1 MSSAT
6 TADVWPTLLNDLREK
21 IEISKHDKPN
31 RAKKQ
36 LLIDALD
43 RVFDEIKS
51 GEYNH
56 PSTTLQQ
63 HAPSLF
69 SIFED
74 ILSHF
79 DDWSF
84 KQTIS
89 FALIHFYFT
98 FSKDDLL
105 KLLKSSEQQQ
115 GSEHHQVLQHLLD
128 NITDSKREVRDAT
141 AQSLGGLS
149 KVIGVESF
157 LSREFILD
165 ILQHP
170 KKKQPDEPYKAV
182 EGLMNTLGYILKN
195 CSMISRDDFEFII
208 NILFENTSDQK
219 FESYSSYVRR
229 YAVRSLTK
237 ALESPVIHDMCANIP
252 SLLSQFKKVIF
263 ERFHDQDIDV
273 RRANGLLFLNFL
285 NMLIA
290 YEDLSKRCLENQEET
305 SSSSGAVSIT
315 ASTSTIT
322 ISSILEELISLLNN
336 CSSPM
341 KWQFKHGVCLAFES
355 ISKSVNVLKTL
366 SSQLVSSINSCLFK
380 VLTCIPETSKH
391 DKSASNPNAI
401 AGKTLC
407 NLFITIFVMNTTNM
421 DCNNAEQILSPYC
434 HLNSNEGIIPSYFNF
449 IKDSVI
455 FMLKS
460 DDPLLLDAGNYSV
473 IQLISNGSLL
483 IQMIQHSFLNDLLSL
498 VYKNTFH
505 ASYPIKSGAMLCLN
519 RAAVQI
525 FMKTIIPTLDT
536 TTTTATTTTLNTSL
550 EDLITQLTVHVISVL
565 IEESKSTN
573 YEVRESVFKAFEDLF
588 MKTKNTEPCTN
599 MELNQKIFQVLLFGA
614 TDTMNGSNN
623 SDYPRCAAIHALSS
637 FLIYLK
643 QHSFSSSCLKV
654 IQLVEKL
661 LTSPNQEMVIIIAT
675 LKLARVID
683 LYYNVDHTTTNTTID
698 SSIPSLQSLYGV
710 IMILSYHSDDE
721 IKYSALPLRTSLIGH
736 VNPEKI
742 LTICS
747 TLNENV
753 LNPSLV
759 DEEEKR
765 EAASYVLRF
774 LVSFSELF
782 IQGILSSNN
791 SNTIL
796 KKFVKM
802 IGHGLLLEVNRESP
816 TIQANCLLFLR
827 VLSEALVL
835 CSQDNFLLENRIK
848 NIFLLDQTSTR
859 ILQTLVQY
867 LEYLLANNVKNFEL
881 EDEEGLF
888 EENDDEEEE
897 EDSEEE
903 EEIEDSFKLP
913 QKSSKFNAHRSKI
926 IMDILASLLSL
937 NILTKKKMTLVENR
951 IKNIF
956 TQFQSP
962 QNDANLSFIIQSLP
976 TSCSLK
982 ELLLKEIKHDSQPS
996 NNPLLEEL
1004 IIHQGSLFSEDV
1016 QLQEL
1021 FTLKDRSELES
1032 DHPDT
1037 LYNVD
1042 HFNDY
1047 GFSLGEY
1054 RDGITSAFYSE
1065 NLIIHALKNE
1075 KELNEKNLKTL
1086 ISHLIESIEEDATE
1100 CIEMYSFILYEYL
1113 CQTKYDH
1120 TSSMFSDLVENYL
1133 FDKVQDSE
1141 EQVLLAW
1148 YWRLLQVI
1156 LMVTRNEKWSLQ
1168 IQELFLSSV
1177 SGGVSGGDDLK
1188 SKLLKSGMSG
1198 VYVMACSCLLQS
1210 MIVTMNSSMTQ
1221 SDENSSLLKQ
1231 VVSDMIT
1238 DEDIDEGKF
1247 MIQYMLHQVPFKLPL
1262 PTPKVDSVKANET
1275 FAPTQSK

>member
-1 MSSAT
+1 MST
-6 TADVWPTLLNDLREK
+6 DIWPTLLNDLRDK

-31 RAKKQ
+31 REKKQ

-51 GEYNH
+51 GEYNY
-56 PSTTLQQ
+56 PSTILQQ
-63 HAPSLF
+63 HAPTLF

-105 KLLKSSEQQQ
+105 KLLKTTSTTEQPEHHQP
-115 GSEHHQVLQHLLD
+115 GSEHQVLKHLLH

-149 KVIGVESF
+149 KVVGVDSF
-157 LSREFILD
+157 LSREFVLD

-170 KKKQPDEPYKAV
+170 KKKQPEEPYKAV

-195 CSMISRDDFEFII
+195 CTMISRDDFEFII
-208 NILFENTSDQK
+208 NILFEHTSDQK

-237 ALESPVIHDMCANIP
+237 ALESPIIHDMSVNIP

-263 ERFHDQDIDV
+263 ERFHDLDIDV
-273 RRANGLLFLNFL
+273 RRANGLLFLNFMK
-285 NMLIA
+285 MLINDQ
-290 YEDLSKRCLENQEET
+290 DLSSRHLFQQPI
-305 SSSSGAVSIT
+305 SSTTASIT
-315 ASTSTIT
+315 ASSCTIT
-322 ISSILEELISLLNN
+322 VSSILEELISLTH
-336 CSSPM
+336 SSQPS
-341 KWQFKHGVCLAFES
+341 WQYQHGICLAFES
-355 ISKSVNVLKTL
+355 ISKSVNLLNTL
-366 SSQLVSSINSCLFK
+366 SSQLVSTINSSLSK
-380 VLTCIPETSKH
+380 VLTSTPTAKH

-407 NLFITIFVMNTTNM
+407 NLFITIFLMNTTNM

-434 HLNSNEGIIPSYFNF
+434 HGEEGILSSYLQLM
-449 IKDSVI
+449 KDSII

-473 IQLISNGSLL
+473 IQLLSNGSLL
-483 IQMIQHSFLNDLLSL
+483 IQIIQNSFLNDLLSL

-505 ASYPIKSGAMLCLN
+505 ASYPIKSGAMLSLN
-519 RAAVQI
+519 RAVQV
-525 FMKTIIPTLDT
+525 FSS
-536 TTTTATTTTLNTSL
+536 TSSEYSL
-550 EDLITQLTVHVISVL
+550 QDLITQLTVHVISVL

-588 MKTKNTEPCTN
+588 MKTKNIEPCTN
-599 MELNQKIFQVLLFGA
+599 MELNQQIFQVLQFGA

-643 QHSFSSSCLKV
+643 QEEQKFSLLKV

-683 LYYNVDHTTTNTTID
+683 LYYNVGHSTIKD
-698 SSIPSLQSLYGV
+698 SLQSLYGI
-710 IMILSYHSDDE
+710 IMILSYHGDDE

-736 VNPEKI
+736 VNQEKI
-742 LTICS
+742 LSICS
-747 TLNENV
+747 SLSEHA
-753 LNPSLV
+753 LNPNIV

-774 LVSFSELF
+774 LVSFSEMF
-782 IQGILSSNN
+782 IQVMKAQSLSTTTGSN
-791 SNTIL
+791 SLL
-796 KKFVKM
+796 KKLITLV
-802 IGHGLLLEVNRESP
+802 GHGLLLEDHRDSP
-816 TIQANCLLFLR
+816 IIQANCLLFLR
-827 VLSEALVL
+827 VLSQVILSIVEVK
-835 CSQDNFLLENRIK
+835 S
-848 NIFLLDQTSTR
+848 LDRTSTR

-867 LEYLLANNVKNFEL
+867 LVYLLANHVKNFEL
-881 EDEEGLF
+881 DEELF
-888 EENDDEEEE
+888 EDNDDEEEE
-897 EDSEEE
+897 DEEE
-903 EEIEDSFKLP
+903 EDEDEEEEDNEEDNFKLP
-913 QKSSKFNAHRSKI
+913 QKPSKFNAHRAKI
-926 IMDILASLLSL
+926 IMDILASLL
-937 NILTKKKMTLVENR
+937 NILSKKKQHLVENAL
-951 IKNIF
+951 KNLC
-956 TQFQSP
+956 TQFKP
-962 QNDANLSFIIQSLP
+962 QNETILSFIIQSL
-976 TSCSLK
+976 SSNSLY
-982 ELLLKEIKHDSQPS
+982 ELLKEIIPVHTRST
-996 NNPLLEEL
+996 NPLEEL
-1004 IIHQGSLFSEDV
+1004 IENHQGRLSSDILV
-1016 QLQEL
+1016 QVQEL
-1021 FTLKDRSELES
+1021 LTLKDRSELES
-1032 DHPDT
+1032 DHHDT
-1037 LYNVD
+1037 LFNIE

-1054 RDGITSAFYSE
+1054 RDGITSAFHSE
-1065 NLIIHALKNE
+1065 NVIIHALKNE
-1075 KELNEKNLKTL
+1075 KELNEKNLKSL
-1086 ISHLIESIEEDATE
+1086 ISHLIESIEEE
-1100 CIEMYSFILYEYL
+1100 NIESIEKYSFILYEYL
-1113 CQTKYDH
+1113 CQNECNDH
-1120 TSSMFSDLVENYL
+1120 SLIDDSIFSDLVENY
-1133 FDKVQDSE
+1133 FIEKVQDSDE
-1141 EQVLLAW
+1141 EMILLW

-1156 LMVTRNEKWSLQ
+1156 LMKTRNEEWNLK
-1168 IQELFLSSV
+1168 IQELFLRDDFLKSLKSQSSV
-1177 SGGVSGGDDLK
+1177 
-1188 SKLLKSGMSG
+1188 
-1198 VYVMACSCLLQS
+1198 VYVMACSCLLESIQLS
-1210 MIVTMNSSMTQ
+1210 CNDDHHSTTLNT
-1221 SDENSSLLKQ
+1221 LKQ
-1231 VVSDMIT
+1231 IVSDMIV

-1247 MIQYMLHQVPFKLPL
+1247 MIQYMLHQVPFALPL